1 MTNSDG
7 VVAAEYSVRA
17 QFDDLCRR
25 LAERQIAHQLDRPL
39 GYWALAGDRRL
50 PYALLDQRVRGII
63 ETPFADL
70 SRTPGIGKKKLASL
84 VTLLERVAL
93 DRNESVQVLQEN
105 TSAGAPES
113 FSLEA
118 VAESHWELW
127 RQTVRVHQLS
137 QSPLGRFAPSLQAIP
152 SVIWNSPL
160 ATYLDTTLAEMR
172 DMKAHGDKRLRAVV
186 EVFFHIHRVV
196 GHCAAS
202 RHLTVSLRP
211 VFAVGVEQWLW
222 ESFQREELPELQEL
236 RQNLVLPLL
245 NQIELDGGDVVGRLT
260 TGRLGIEAPP
270 ESVIDQAERMQV
282 TRARV
287 YQLLEVCAD
296 IMTVRWPEGRWL
308 LSILANRLGSLEE
321 FDRRRE
327 MVQTL
332 QSLLFPARLRV
343 AARPESPMHVETM
356 SEPEPVAVSDSADQ
370 AESDFAAVSLRR
382 DEA

>member
-25 LAERQIAHQLDRPL
+25 LAELPIQQHLDRPL

-50 PYALLDQRVRGII
+50 PYALLDQRVREII
-63 ETPFADL
+63 QTSFAEL

-84 VTLLERVAL
+84 VILLERVAQ
-93 DRNESVQVLQEN
+93 DRTESVLTTVD
-105 TSAGAPES
+105 SAAPSALES

-127 RQTVRVHQLS
+127 RQTVRTQQLS
-137 QSPLGRFAPSLQAIP
+137 QVPIGRFAPSLQAIP
-152 SVIWNSPL
+152 SVIWDSPL
-160 ATYLDTTLAEMR
+160 ATYLDTTLADMR

-186 EVFFHIHRVV
+186 EVFFYVHRVL
-196 GHCAAS
+196 GHSTPA
-202 RHLTVSLRP
+202 RHLIAALRP
-211 VFAVGVEQWLW
+211 AFAVAVEQWLW
-222 ESFQREELPELQEL
+222 ESLAREEIPDIQDLI
-236 RQNLVLPLL
+236 QNLVLPLL

-260 TGRLGIEAPP
+260 TGRLGVESPP
-270 ESVIDQAERMQV
+270 ESVIEQAERMQV

-296 IMTVRWPEGRWL
+296 IMAVRWPEGRWL
-308 LSILANRLGSLEE
+308 LAALANRLQAVDE

-327 MVQTL
+327 MIHTL
-332 QSLLFPARLRV
+332 QSLLFPTRV
-343 AARPESPMHVETM
+343 KPPVRSEAAALVGATVTEASHE
-356 SEPEPVAVSDSADQ
+356 DSAKEYSPQDS
-370 AESDFAAVSLRR
+370 ELGSEV
-382 DEA
+382 